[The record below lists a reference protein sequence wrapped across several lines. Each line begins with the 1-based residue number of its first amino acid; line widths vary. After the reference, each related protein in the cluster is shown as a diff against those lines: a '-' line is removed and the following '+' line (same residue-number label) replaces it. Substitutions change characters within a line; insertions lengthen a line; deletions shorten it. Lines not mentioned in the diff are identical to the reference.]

1 MNKNNHFLADNVSI
15 SVQYQRSIR
24 LDADFGKH
32 DIFQG
37 FICHETA
44 SKVVEN
50 MALQVANTN
59 QRAFTWTGPY
69 GSGKSSLALAF
80 ASVICTSESIRFS
93 ARKKFPKKLLEV
105 IDRTF
110 PVHDTGW
117 IVLPVVGKRSGFKN
131 EIIASINKEVEGE
144 NIEFD
149 IPEADLVQHLVR
161 ISSKFDGLL
170 LVIDEMGK
178 FLENAAIEGDDI
190 HFFQDLA
197 ESSART
203 DSNLLTL
210 GILHQ
215 SFRQYADKLQKNVKD
230 EWSKIQGRFSDIPII
245 VNSDE
250 IVDLVGSA
258 ITRGY
263 KPAYDGIFKK
273 VCDVVKLNRP
283 ALHDDFSEK
292 LKKCWPLHP
301 VMAMLL
307 GSISRK
313 QFGQN
318 ERSTF
323 TFLSSAEPNG
333 FQDFLKN
340 TYFDNAVS
348 YKPDYYWDYIR
359 ANFEILVHSST
370 EGHRWAQAVESVER
384 AESRVNNVEDIR
396 VSIVKTIAIL
406 NLFRNG
412 TGLVASDEVLKTVYP
427 NITETDLSD
436 ALKDL
441 SLWRVVVFRKY
452 LGAWAI
458 FEGSDFNIDEA
469 IKEVNSGLE
478 MIDTKLLSRLAN
490 LHPIIAK
497 RHYYETGSLRW
508 MDISLQNHSEL
519 NKVFKKELMPKGA
532 FGRFVLLLSEENLI
546 NIDKKNMSL
555 LLDERKD
562 FDLVV
567 GIPNNSNIILSLG
580 KELIALNTVKDDLG
594 GVLEGDSVARRE
606 VDARLDAIRIR
617 LEEELKKAITAAQWF
632 VNGKWSEDV
641 NIHIL
646 ASKLAEFRFH
656 NTPIIRSEIMNRNK
670 LSSSAAKARREL
682 MHRMVNSE
690 RLENLGLEGYPAERG
705 IYEILLKNTSIHRK
719 DVNNTWSFVSPD
731 GSEKCKLSILWSD
744 TDKLFSIGMV
754 NVGDIYSMWGNAPY
768 GIHEGMKPIIFL
780 AYMLS
785 RRDILSVYKDEMF
798 LPEFGDV
805 EVDELLQ
812 NENKFKLRKVV
823 IGLDEKA
830 FLDSIA
836 GVIKRLTGRGLVEN
850 SPLEAAKGL
859 VKIIFTLPSW
869 TLHTNLVSESSKTVR
884 DLLYKASDPY
894 KILFVDLKEA
904 LCQDEQYDEYSY
916 RLENAVLELLSAYP
930 NMLEK
935 FKSHVQREIGT
946 ACDIFQRC
954 NYVRQHT
961 DDLRFSAFIDRLD
974 GLFSQ
979 EFNVENTIS
988 LALNKPAENWR
999 DGDIKE
1005 ARLIVSEWA
1014 TKFKHIEAYA
1024 VADGRKPKRN
1034 VIAVVIGS
1042 GENANTRVCEFDI
1055 LEHERLAALSV
1066 VKKFFDDCEHNGL
1079 SPKALLGAIA
1089 ECGIDFAQGED
1100 H

>member
-1 MNKNNHFLADNVSI
+1 MIKRTHFLADKASI

-32 DIFQG
+32 ESFQG

-44 SKVVEN
+44 LKVVEN
-50 MALQVANTN
+50 MTQQIANTN

-80 ASVICTSESIRFS
+80 ASAICTSESIRIS
-93 ARKKFPKKLLEV
+93 ARNKFPQKLLKT

-110 PVHDTGW
+110 PIHDSGW
-117 IVLPVVGKRSGFKN
+117 IVLPVVGKRSGFKK
-131 EIIASINKEVEGE
+131 EIITAINHALKDESIALH
-144 NIEFD
+144 IS
-149 IPEADLVQHLVR
+149 EAELVQEIIR
-161 ISSKFDGLL
+161 ISRDYDGLL
-170 LVIDEMGK
+170 LVVDEMGK
-178 FLENAAIEGDDI
+178 FLESAAIEGDDI

-197 ESSART
+197 ESAART
-203 DSNLLTL
+203 DSNLLIL

-215 SFRQYADKLQKNVKD
+215 SFRQYADKLQGNVKD
-230 EWSKIQGRFSDIPII
+230 EWSKIQGRFSDIPVI

-250 IVDLVGSA
+250 IVDLVGNA
-258 ITRGY
+258 VTREYEPGY
-263 KPAYDGIFKK
+263 DSIFKK
-273 VCDVVKLNRP
+273 VCDVVKEHRP
-283 ALHDDFSEK
+283 ALSDEFSEK

-307 GSISRK
+307 GPISRK

-333 FQDFLKN
+333 FQAFLKN
-340 TYFDNAVS
+340 TFFDATAS
-348 YKPDYYWDYIR
+348 YKPDYYWEYIR
-359 ANFEILVHSST
+359 ANFEVSVHSST

-384 AESRVNNVEDIR
+384 AESRVNNAEDIR

-427 NITETDLSD
+427 DISETDLLD

-441 SLWRVVVFRKY
+441 SLWRVIVFRKY

-469 IKEVNSGLE
+469 IKEANSGLE
-478 MIDTKLLSRLAN
+478 MTNTKILSRLAG

-508 MDISLQNHSEL
+508 MDISLQNYSEL
-519 NKVFKKELMPKGA
+519 NKTLKQTFHSNGA
-532 FGRFVLLLSEENLI
+532 FGRFILLLSRENLLDLD
-546 NIDKKNMSL
+546 NKNLSSL
-555 LLDERKD
+555 LDGCEN

-567 GIPNNSNIILSLG
+567 GVPKNSSIILSLG
-580 KELIALNTVKDDLG
+580 KELIALNTVKENLG
-594 GVLEGDSVARRE
+594 GILEGDSVARRE
-606 VDARLDAIRIR
+606 VDARLDAIRIK
-617 LEEELKKAITAAQWF
+617 LEEELKQAMVSAQWF
-632 VNGKWSEDV
+632 IDGKWIEGV

-646 ASKLAEFRFH
+646 ASKLADIRFH

-670 LSSSAAKARREL
+670 LSSSAVKARREL
-682 MHRMVNSE
+682 MHRMVNFEGS
-690 RLENLGLEGYPAERG
+690 ENLGLEGYPAERG

-719 DVNNTWSFVSPD
+719 NKNNNWSILPPD
-731 GSEKCKLSILWSD
+731 EHSKCKLNILWRD
-744 TDKLFSIGMV
+744 TDELFTTEIVS
-754 NVGDIYSMWGNAPY
+754 VGDIYKMWCCSPY
-768 GIHEGMKPIIFL
+768 GIHDGIKPIVFL

-785 RRDILSVYKDEMF
+785 RKDILSIYKEGMF

-812 NENKFKLRKVV
+812 NECKFKLRKVIV
-823 IGLDEKA
+823 GLDEKV
-830 FLDSIA
+830 FLNSIS
-836 GVIKRLTGRGLVEN
+836 GIIRSITGGDLIDN

-859 VKIIFTLPSW
+859 VRIIFNLPLW
-869 TLHTNLVSESSKTVR
+869 TLHTNMLSESSKVVR
-884 DLLYKASDPY
+884 DLLNKASDPY

-904 LCQDEQYDEYSY
+904 LCQDEEYDKYSR
-916 RLENAVLELLSAYP
+916 RLEDSISELVSAYP
-930 NMLEK
+930 DMLEN
-935 FKSHVQREIGT
+935 FKVHIKSEIGT
-946 ACDIFQRC
+946 THDIHQRC
-954 NYVRQHT
+954 YYVKQYT
-961 DDLRFSAFIDRLD
+961 DDLRFSAFIDRLN

-979 EFNVENTIS
+979 QVNVENIIS
-988 LALNKPAENWR
+988 LALNKPKEAWR

-1024 VADGRKPKRN
+1024 VADSRKPKRN
-1034 VIAVVIGS
+1034 VVAVVIGT
-1042 GENANTRVCEFDI
+1042 GEKANTRICEFDI
-1055 LEHERLAALSV
+1055 LEHERLAAIAV
-1066 VKKFFDDCEHNGL
+1066 VEKLFNECEHNGL

-1089 ECGIDFAQGED
+1089 EYGIDFAKGEV
-1100 H
+1100 

>member
-1 MNKNNHFLADNVSI
+1 MNKNKNFLADKVSI

-32 DIFQG
+32 DPFKG

-50 MALQVANTN
+50 MAQQVVNTN

-80 ASVICTSESIRFS
+80 ASTICTSESIRIS
-93 ARKKFPKKLLEV
+93 ARKKFPQALLET

-110 PVHDTGW
+110 PINNSGW
-117 IVLPVVGKRSGFKN
+117 IVLPVVGKRSGFKR
-131 EIIASINKEVEGE
+131 EIITAINSALEDE
-144 NIEFD
+144 NIELYISD
-149 IPEADLVQHLVR
+149 AELIQQLIR
-161 ISSKFDGLL
+161 ISRSYDGLL

-197 ESSART
+197 ESAARI
-203 DSNLLTL
+203 DSNLLIL

-215 SFRQYADKLQKNVKD
+215 SFRQYADKIRGNIKD
-230 EWSKIQGRFSDIPII
+230 EWSKIQGRFSDIPVI

-250 IVDLVGSA
+250 IVDLVGNA
-258 ITRGY
+258 VTREYEPGY
-263 KPAYDGIFKK
+263 DSIFKK
-273 VCDVVKLNRP
+273 VCDIAKENRP
-283 ALHDDFSEK
+283 ALSDDFSEK

-307 GSISRK
+307 GPISRK

-333 FQDFLKN
+333 FQAFLKN
-340 TYFDNAVS
+340 TYFDKNIS
-348 YKPDYYWDYIR
+348 YRPDYYWEYIR
-359 ANFEILVHSST
+359 ANFEVSVHSST

-384 AESRVNNVEDIR
+384 AESRVNNTDDIR

-427 NITETDLSD
+427 DIDEKDLLDS
-436 ALKDL
+436 LKDL
-441 SLWRVVVFRKY
+441 SLWRVIVFRKY

-469 IKEVNSGLE
+469 IKDVNSGLE
-478 MIDTKLLSRLAN
+478 MTNTKLLSRLAG

-497 RHYYETGSLRW
+497 RHYYDTGALRW
-508 MDISLQNHSEL
+508 MDISLQNQVEL
-519 NKVFKKELMPKGA
+519 NKTLKQEFHSNGA
-532 FGRFVLLLSEENLI
+532 FGRFVLLLSEKNI
-546 NIDKKNMSL
+546 FDIDKENMFSL
-555 LLDERKD
+555 LAGCKD

-567 GIPNNSNIILSLG
+567 GVPKNSSIILSLG
-580 KELIALNTVKDDLG
+580 KELIALNTVKENLG

-606 VDARLDAIRIR
+606 VDARLDAIRIK
-617 LEEELKKAITAAQWF
+617 LEEELKKAINSAEWF
-632 VNGKWSEDV
+632 MDGKWASDV

-646 ASKLAEFRFH
+646 ASKLADIRFH

-670 LSSSAAKARREL
+670 LSSSAVKARREL
-682 MHRMVNSE
+682 MYRMVDSE
-690 RLENLGLEGYPAERG
+690 GLENLGMEGYPAERG
-705 IYEILLKNTSIHRK
+705 VYEIILKDTNIHRK
-719 DVNNTWSFVSPD
+719 DSKNNWSFLPPTEHSK
-731 GSEKCKLSILWSD
+731 SRLNILWRD
-744 TDKLFSIGMV
+744 TDELFTTEMV
-754 NVGDIYSMWGNAPY
+754 SVSDVYNLWGRSPY
-768 GIHEGMKPIIFL
+768 GIHDGIKPIVFL
-780 AYMLS
+780 AYMIS
-785 RRDILSVYKDEMF
+785 RRDVLSIYKDGMF

-812 NENKFKLRKVV
+812 NECKFKLRKVI
-823 IGLDEKA
+823 IGLDEKE
-830 FLDSIA
+830 FLNSIS
-836 GVIKRLTGRGLVEN
+836 GIIRTLIGRELIDN

-859 VKIIFTLPSW
+859 VRIIFTLPLW
-869 TLHTNLVSESSKTVR
+869 TLHTNLLSDSSRVVR
-884 DLLYKASDPY
+884 DLLNKASDPY
-894 KILFVDLKEA
+894 KILFVDLKEV
-904 LCQDEQYDEYSY
+904 LCKDEEYGKYSK
-916 RLENAVLELLSAYP
+916 RLENSISELLSAYP
-930 NMLEK
+930 NMLDK
-935 FKSHVQREIGT
+935 FKVHIQSEIGT
-946 ACDIFQRC
+946 EHDINQRC
-954 NYVRQHT
+954 NYVKQYT
-961 DDLRFSAFIDRLD
+961 DDLRFIAFIDRLD

-979 EFNVENTIS
+979 QFNVENIIS
-988 LALNKPAENWR
+988 LALNKPKEAWR

-1024 VADGRKPKRN
+1024 VADRRKPKRN
-1034 VIAVVIGS
+1034 VVAVVIGT
-1042 GENANTRVCEFDI
+1042 GGKADTRICEFDI
-1055 LEHERLAALSV
+1055 LEHERSAAIAV
-1066 VKKFFDDCEHNGL
+1066 VKKLFNDCELNGL
-1079 SPKALLGAIA
+1079 NPKALLGAIA
-1089 ECGIDFAQGED
+1089 EYGIDFAQGES
-1100 H
+1100 

>member
-1 MNKNNHFLADNVSI
+1 MKKNNHFLSDNVSI

-24 LDADFGKH
+24 LDTDFGKY
-32 DIFQG
+32 DPLQG

-44 SKVVEN
+44 SKAVEN
-50 MALQVANTN
+50 MALQIVNTN

-69 GSGKSSLALAF
+69 GSGKSSLALAIS
-80 ASVICTSESIRFS
+80 SVVCTSESIRSS
-93 ARKKFPKKLLEV
+93 ARKKFPPKLLEV
-105 IDRTF
+105 IDRAF
-110 PVHDTGW
+110 PIHDGGW
-117 IVLPVVGKRSGFKN
+117 VVLPVVGKRSGFKN
-131 EIIASINKEVEGE
+131 EIITSINKLLEGE
-144 NIEFD
+144 DIEYS
-149 IPEADLVQHLVR
+149 ISEADLVQHLVR
-161 ISSKFDGLL
+161 ISRRFDGLL

-190 HFFQDLA
+190 YFFQDLA
-197 ESSART
+197 ESAARE

-250 IVDLVGSA
+250 IVDLVGNA
-258 ITRGY
+258 ITRKY
-263 KPAYDGIFKK
+263 EPAYNNIFKK
-273 VCDVVKLNRP
+273 VSDIVKNNRP
-283 ALHDDFSEK
+283 ALDSDFSEK

-307 GSISRK
+307 GPISKK

-323 TFLSSAEPNG
+323 TFLSSGEPNG
-333 FQDFLKN
+333 FQVFLKN
-340 TYFDNAVS
+340 SYFDNSIS
-348 YKPDYYWDYIR
+348 YKPCYYWDYIR
-359 ANFEILVHSST
+359 ANFEVSVHSST

-384 AESRVNNVEDIR
+384 AESRVSNAEDIR

-412 TGLVASDEVLKTVYP
+412 TGLVASDEVLHTIYP
-427 NITETDLSD
+427 NILEIDLSD
-436 ALKDL
+436 ALQDL

-458 FEGSDFNIDEA
+458 FEGSDFNIDTA

-478 MIDTKLLSRLAN
+478 VTDTKILSRLAG

-508 MDISLQNHSEL
+508 MDISLQHYSEL
-519 NKVFKKELMPKGA
+519 NIKKGLKHNGA
-532 FGRFVLLLSEENLI
+532 FGEFIILLSEENILEL
-546 NIDKKNMSL
+546 DSKVTSL

-562 FDLVV
+562 FDFILGV
-567 GIPNNSNIILSLG
+567 PQNSSIILSLG
-580 KELIALNTVKDDLG
+580 KELIALNIVKENLG
-594 GVLEGDSVARRE
+594 GLLEGDSVARRE
-606 VDARLDAIRIR
+606 VDARLDAIKIRI
-617 LEEELKKAITAAQWF
+617 EEELKKTIASAKWF
-632 VNGKWSEDV
+632 VNGKWSNDV
-641 NIHIL
+641 NIHVL
-646 ASKLAEFRFH
+646 ASRLAEFRFH

-682 MHRMVNSE
+682 MHKMINNE
-690 RLENLGLEGYPAERG
+690 RFENLGLEGYPAERG
-705 IYEILLKNTSIHRK
+705 VYEIVLKKTNLHKKNIE
-719 DVNNTWSFVSPD
+719 NNWSFLPP
-731 GSEKCKLSILWSD
+731 GGNGKCRLHTLWVE

-754 NVGDIYSMWGNAPY
+754 NVGDIYAMWGTAPY
-768 GIHEGMKPIIFL
+768 GIHDGIKPIIFL

-785 RRDILSVYKDEMF
+785 RRDILSVYKSEMF

-812 NENKFKLRKVV
+812 NERNFKLRKVV
-823 IGLDEKA
+823 IGLDEKV

-836 GVIKRLTGRGLVEN
+836 TVIKKLTGRILVEH

-859 VKIIFTLPSW
+859 VKIIFMLPSW
-869 TLHTNLVSESSKTVR
+869 TLHTNSVSESSKTVR

-904 LCQDEQYDEYSY
+904 LCQDEEYNEYSR
-916 RLENAVLELLSAYP
+916 RLERAILELISAYP

-935 FKSHVQREIGT
+935 FKIHVQSEIGT
-946 ACDIFQRC
+946 ACDIHQRC
-954 NYVRQHT
+954 NYVRKHN

-979 EFNVENTIS
+979 DFNVENTIS
-988 LALNKPAENWR
+988 LALNKPIENWR

-1005 ARLIVSEWA
+1005 AKLIVSEWA

-1024 VADGRKPKRN
+1024 VADDRESKRN
-1034 VIAVVIGS
+1034 VVAVVIGS
-1042 GENANTRVCEFDI
+1042 GKNTNTRICEFDI

-1066 VKKFFDDCEHNGL
+1066 VEKFFYDCEHNGL

-1089 ECGIDFAQGED
+1089 ERGIDFAQGGDE
-1100 H
+1100 

>member
-1 MNKNNHFLADNVSI
+1 MNKNQHFLADKVSI

-32 DIFQG
+32 DPFQG

-44 SKVVEN
+44 SKVIEN
-50 MALQVANTN
+50 MAQQIVNTN

-80 ASVICTSESIRFS
+80 ASAICTSENIRIS
-93 ARKKFPKKLLEV
+93 ARKKFPQTLLAV
-105 IDRTF
+105 IDKTF
-110 PVHDTGW
+110 PINNSGW
-117 IVLPVVGKRSGFKN
+117 IVLPVVGKRSSFKN
-131 EIIASINKEVEGE
+131 EIIFAINNALEDEDIDL
-144 NIEFD
+144 NISES
-149 IPEADLVQHLVR
+149 ELVKQLIR
-161 ISSKFDGLL
+161 IAGNYDGLL

-178 FLENAAIEGDDI
+178 FLEKAAIEGDDI

-197 ESSART
+197 ESAART

-215 SFRQYADKLQKNVKD
+215 SFRQYADKLQGDVKD
-230 EWSKIQGRFSDIPII
+230 EWSKIQGRFSDIPVI

-250 IVDLVGSA
+250 IVDLVGNA
-258 ITRGY
+258 ITREYEPGY
-263 KPAYDGIFKK
+263 DSLFKK
-273 VCDVVKLNRP
+273 VYCVVKENRP
-283 ALHDDFSEK
+283 ALSNDFSDK

-307 GSISRK
+307 GPISRK

-333 FQDFLKN
+333 FQVFLEN
-340 TYFDNAVS
+340 TYFDDTAS

-359 ANFEILVHSST
+359 ANFEVSVHSST

-384 AESRVNNVEDIR
+384 AESRVSNTEDIR

-406 NLFRNG
+406 NIFRNG
-412 TGLVASDEVLKTVYP
+412 TGLVASNEILKTVYP

-469 IKEVNSGLE
+469 IKEANSGLE
-478 MIDTKLLSRLAN
+478 MTDTKLLSRLAGM
-490 LHPIIAK
+490 HPIIAK

-508 MDISLQNHSEL
+508 MDISLLNYSEL
-519 NKVFKKELMPKGA
+519 NKAIKKEFIPSGA
-532 FGRFVLLLSEENLI
+532 FGQFVLLMSDENLL
-546 NIDKKNMSL
+546 NFDKEIMSL
-555 LLDERKD
+555 LLGKSRD
-562 FDLVV
+562 FELVIGV
-567 GIPNNSNIILSLG
+567 PKNSSIILSLG
-580 KELIALNTVKDDLG
+580 KELIALNTVKENLG

-606 VDARLDAIRIR
+606 VDARLDAIRVK
-617 LEEELKKAITAAQWF
+617 LEEELKKAMTSAQWLMD
-632 VNGKWSEDV
+632 GKWNGDM

-646 ASKLAEFRFH
+646 ASKLADIRFH

-670 LSSSAAKARREL
+670 LSSSAVKARREL
-682 MHRMVNSE
+682 MYRMVNHE
-690 RLENLGLEGYPAERG
+690 GFENLGLEGYPAERG
-705 IYEILLKNTSIHRK
+705 IYEIVLKNTNIHRE
-719 DVNNTWSFVSPD
+719 DANDSWSFIPPND
-731 GSEKCKLSILWSD
+731 NEECRLNILWRD
-744 TDKLFSIGMV
+744 TDELFSTEMV
-754 NVGDIYSMWGNAPY
+754 SVGEIYAMWSGAPY
-768 GIHEGMKPIIFL
+768 GIHEGIKPILFL

-785 RRDILSVYKDEMF
+785 RRDILSIYKDGMF

-812 NENKFKLRKVV
+812 SEKSFKLRKVI

-830 FLDSIA
+830 FLESIS
-836 GVIKRLTGRGLVEN
+836 GLIRKLTGRGLVNN

-869 TLHTNLVSESSKTVR
+869 TLHTNLLSESSRIVR

-904 LCQDEQYDEYSY
+904 LCKDEEYGKYSS
-916 RLENAVLELLSAYP
+916 RLEDSISELLAAYP

-935 FKSHVQREIGT
+935 FKIHIKSEIG
-946 ACDIFQRC
+946 AENEIHQRC
-954 NYVRQHT
+954 NYVKQHT
-961 DDLRFSAFIDRLD
+961 DDLRFSAFIDRVD

-979 EFNVENTIS
+979 EFNVENAIS
-988 LALNKPAENWR
+988 LALNKPTENWR

-1005 ARLIVSEWA
+1005 ARLIISEWA

-1024 VADGRKPKRN
+1024 VADCRKPNRN
-1034 VIAVVIGS
+1034 VVAVVIGT
-1042 GENANTRVCEFDI
+1042 GENANTRICEFDI
-1055 LEHERLAALSV
+1055 LEHDRLAAITV
-1066 VKKFFDDCEHNGL
+1066 VKNFFNDCGHNGL

-1100 H
+1100 

>member
-1 MNKNNHFLADNVSI
+1 MNKNNHFLADKVSI

-24 LDADFGKH
+24 LDADFGKLEP
-32 DIFQG
+32 FQG

-50 MALQVANTN
+50 MALQAVSTN

-69 GSGKSSLALAF
+69 GSGKSSLALVF
-80 ASVICTSESIRFS
+80 ASAICTSERIRIS
-93 ARKKFPKKLLEV
+93 ARKMFPQALLKV
-105 IDRTF
+105 IDNAF
-110 PVHDTGW
+110 PIHNSGW
-117 IVLPVVGKRSGFKN
+117 VVLPVVGKRSSFKN
-131 EIIASINKEVEGE
+131 EIITAINNALEDESIQS
-144 NIEFD
+144 D
-149 IPEADLVQHLVR
+149 ISETELVRELVR
-161 ISSKFDGLL
+161 ISRNYDGLL

-197 ESSART
+197 ESASRT
-203 DSNLLTL
+203 ESNLLTL

-215 SFRQYADKLQKNVKD
+215 SFRQYADKLQENVKG
-230 EWSKIQGRFSDIPII
+230 EWSKIQGRFADIPVI

-258 ITRGY
+258 VTREY
-263 KPAYDGIFKK
+263 EPVYSDIFKN
-273 VCDVVKLNRP
+273 VCDVVKQNRP
-283 ALHDDFSEK
+283 AISDSFSEQ

-301 VMAMLL
+301 VMAILL
-307 GSISRK
+307 GPISRK

-340 TYFDNAVS
+340 TYFDETAS

-359 ANFEILVHSST
+359 ANFDVSVHSST

-384 AESRVNNVEDIR
+384 AESRVSNVEDIR

-412 TGLVASDEVLKTVYP
+412 TGLVASDEVLQTIYP
-427 NITETDLSD
+427 NITEIELSD

-441 SLWRVVVFRKY
+441 SLWRVIVYRKY

-469 IKEVNSGLE
+469 IKEVNSGIE
-478 MIDTKLLSRLAN
+478 ITDTKLLSRLAG

-497 RHYYETGSLRW
+497 RHYYDTGSLRW
-508 MDISLQNHSEL
+508 MDVSLQNNSEL
-519 NKVFKKELMPKGA
+519 LKTLKKEFISNGS
-532 FGRFVLLLSEENLI
+532 FGRFILLLSEENLL
-546 NIDKKNMSL
+546 NTDKIDISCSL
-555 LLDERKD
+555 GERKH

-567 GIPNNSNIILSLG
+567 GVPKNSNIILSLG
-580 KELIALNTVKDDLG
+580 KELIALNTVKENLG

-617 LEEELKKAITAAQWF
+617 LEEELKKAMTSARWLID
-632 VNGKWSEDV
+632 GKWCEDV

-646 ASKLAEFRFH
+646 ASKLADIRFH
-656 NTPIIRSEIMNRNK
+656 NTPIIRSEIINRNK
-670 LSSSAAKARREL
+670 LSSSAVKARREL
-682 MHRMVNSE
+682 MYRMVE
-690 RLENLGLEGYPAERG
+690 REKFENLDLEGYPAERG
-705 IYEILLKNTSIHRK
+705 IYEIVFKHTNIHRR
-719 DVNNTWSFVSPD
+719 DIDNSWSFLPPS
-731 GSEKCKLSILWSD
+731 GNGISRLNTLWRD
-744 TDKLFSIGMV
+744 TDGLFSTEMV
-754 NVGDIYSMWGNAPY
+754 NVGDIYSMWSRAPY
-768 GIHEGMKPIIFL
+768 GIHDGIKPIIFL

-785 RRDILSVYKDEMF
+785 RRNILSLYKDDMF
-798 LPEFGDV
+798 LPDFGDV

-812 NENKFKLRKVV
+812 NECKFKLRKVI

-830 FLDSIA
+830 FLNSIS
-836 GVIKRLTGRGLVEN
+836 GVIRKLTGRGLADH

-859 VKIIFTLPSW
+859 VKIIFTLPLW
-869 TLHTNLVSESSKTVR
+869 TLHTNLLSQPSKIVR
-884 DLLYKASDPY
+884 DLLSKASDPY

-904 LCQDEQYDEYSY
+904 LCLDEEYDQYSK
-916 RLENAVLELLSAYP
+916 RLEDSISELLSAYP
-930 NMLEK
+930 NMLEN
-935 FKSHVQREIGT
+935 FKIHIQSEIGT
-946 ACDIFQRC
+946 DYDIHQRC
-954 NYVRQHT
+954 NYVKQYT
-961 DDLRFSAFIDRLD
+961 DDLRFRAFIDRLD
-974 GLFSQ
+974 GIFSQ
-979 EFNVENTIS
+979 EFNVENIIS
-988 LALNKPAENWR
+988 LALNKPRDSWR

-1024 VADGRKPKRN
+1024 VADCRKSNRN
-1034 VIAVVIGS
+1034 VVAVVLGS
-1042 GENANTRVCEFDI
+1042 GEQAKTRICEFDI
-1055 LEHERLAALSV
+1055 LEHDRLAALAV
-1066 VKKFFDDCEHNGL
+1066 VKKLFDDCEHNGL
-1079 SPKALLGAIA
+1079 SPKALLSALA
-1089 ECGIDFAQGED
+1089 EYGIDFVKEEY
-1100 H
+1100 

>member
-1 MNKNNHFLADNVSI
+1 M
-15 SVQYQRSIR
+15 
-24 LDADFGKH
+24 
-32 DIFQG
+32 
-37 FICHETA
+37 
-44 SKVVEN
+44 
-50 MALQVANTN
+50 
-59 QRAFTWTGPY
+59 
-69 GSGKSSLALAF
+69 
-80 ASVICTSESIRFS
+80 
-93 ARKKFPKKLLEV
+93 
-105 IDRTF
+105 
-110 PVHDTGW
+110 
-117 IVLPVVGKRSGFKN
+117 LPVVGKRSSFKN
-131 EIIASINKEVEGE
+131 EIIAAINNALEEE
-144 NIEFD
+144 NIGSH
-149 IPEADLVQHLVR
+149 ISEAELVQQLVR
-161 ISSKFDGLL
+161 ISHNYDGLL

-197 ESSART
+197 ESAART

-215 SFRQYADKLQKNVKD
+215 SFRQYADKLQGNVKD
-230 EWSKIQGRFSDIPII
+230 EWSKIQGRFSDIPVI

-250 IVDLVGSA
+250 IVDLVGNAVAREYEPGHDS
-258 ITRGY
+258 
-263 KPAYDGIFKK
+263 IFKK
-273 VCDVVKLNRP
+273 ICDVVKENRP
-283 ALHDDFSEK
+283 ALSDDFSDK

-307 GSISRK
+307 GPISRK

-333 FQDFLKN
+333 FQGFLKN
-340 TYFDNAVS
+340 TYFDEAVS
-348 YKPDYYWDYIR
+348 YKPDYYWDYMR
-359 ANFEILVHSST
+359 ANFEVSVHSST

-384 AESRVNNVEDIR
+384 AESRVSNAEDIR

-412 TGLVASDEVLKTVYP
+412 TGLVASDEVLQTVYP
-427 NITETDLSD
+427 NITEADLSD

-478 MIDTKLLSRLAN
+478 MTDTKLLSRLAG

-497 RHYYETGSLRW
+497 RHYYETGTLRW
-508 MDISLQNHSEL
+508 MDISLQNYSEL
-519 NKVFKKELMPKGA
+519 NKALKKEFLPSGA
-532 FGRFVLLLSEENLI
+532 FGRFILLLSEENLLTL
-546 NIDKKNMSL
+546 DKKSMSL
-555 LLDERKD
+555 LLGERKD

-567 GIPNNSNIILSLG
+567 GVPKNSSIILSLG
-580 KELIALNTVKDDLG
+580 KELIALNTVKENLG

-617 LEEELKKAITAAQWF
+617 LEEELKKAMASAQWL
-632 VNGKWSEDV
+632 VDGKWNGDI
-641 NIHIL
+641 NIYIL
-646 ASKLAEFRFH
+646 ASRLAEVRFH

-682 MHRMVNSE
+682 MHRMVHLE
-690 RLENLGLEGYPAERG
+690 KFENLGLEGYPAERG
-705 IYEILLKNTSIHRK
+705 IYEIVLKNTSIHRK
-719 DVNNTWSFVSPD
+719 DINNNWSFLPPD
-731 GSEKCKLSILWSD
+731 ENGKCRLNTLWRD
-744 TDKLFSIGMV
+744 TDELFLTGLVS
-754 NVGDIYSMWGNAPY
+754 VGDIYAMWGRAPY
-768 GIHEGMKPIIFL
+768 GIHDGIKPITFL

-785 RRDILSVYKDEMF
+785 RRDILSIYKDGMF
-798 LPEFGDV
+798 LPAFGDV

-812 NENKFKLRKVV
+812 NESKFKLRKVI
-823 IGLDEKA
+823 IGSDEKA
-830 FLDSIA
+830 FLDSIS
-836 GVIKRLTGRGLVEN
+836 GVIKKLTGRGLVDN

-869 TLHTNLVSESSKTVR
+869 TLHTNLVSESSRIVR

-904 LCQDEQYDEYSY
+904 LCQDEEYNKYSS
-916 RLENAVLELLSAYP
+916 RLEDSVSELLSAYP

-935 FKSHVQREIGT
+935 FKIHIQSEIGT
-946 ACDIFQRC
+946 AYDIHQRC
-954 NYVRQHT
+954 NYVKQHT

-988 LALNKPAENWR
+988 LALNKPTENWR

-1024 VADGRKPKRN
+1024 VADCRKSQRN
-1034 VIAVVIGS
+1034 VVAVVIGT
-1042 GENANTRVCEFDI
+1042 GEKANTRICEFDI
-1055 LEHERLAALSV
+1055 LEHERLAAITV

-1089 ECGIDFAQGED
+1089 ECGIDFAQGES
-1100 H
+1100 